1 MICEVLLAKEGV
13 SMIVYSSSVAQFKEA
28 VDENKIAINIESAFI
43 EKLGKRPSVSE
54 WRSWNNS
61 MQFMERIIRN
71 SNVADDCGVMI
82 EYNIPSTSKRIDF
95 IIAGVDGEQNKN
107 LIIVELKQWE
117 EAWSTDKED
126 IVKTSLGGSVRETTH
141 PSYQAWSYRQFIV
154 DMNTAVY
161 NKDVTAHS
169 VAFLHNYREKTPEPL
184 KSMQYEKTITE
195 APLFL
200 SHETRKLQEFIYKY
214 VGKGKG
220 VQLLYDIENGKI
232 SPSKSLVNHINSL
245 FEGNSEFVL
254 LDEQKIA
261 FETIVSLA
269 KKQDKKKTIIIKGG
283 PGTGKSV
290 ISMNALGG
298 LLRNSLNVK
307 FVAPN
312 SSFRNVLVEMLTR
325 QSSRSKMRTK
335 SLFMGSGS
343 FVETEKNQFDV
354 LIVDEAHRL
363 KGKGSYMYKGV
374 NQVEDII
381 KSSKVSVFFIDDNQR
396 IRPDDIG
403 TIAEIKRAAEQ
414 LHSEI
419 HEYTLY
425 SQFRCAGA
433 EGFLNWIDDV
443 FGIQET
449 GNFNGWD
456 KEVFDFRVV
465 DSPHRLYELIK
476 DKQSKGSKVRI
487 LAGFAW
493 TWTDSKQ
500 GNSNGQ
506 IEDVIIDEHSFRMP
520 WNGHAIRESWA
531 IHSDGINQ
539 VGCVHTTQG
548 LEFDYVGII
557 IGNDLRYNAESGK
570 LFADY
575 NEYKDKTGKKGLKNS
590 PDLLN
595 VLVKNIY
602 KILISRG
609 MKGCYVYCRDQ
620 ALQIYLIERLGKVV
634 STASR

>member
-1 MICEVLLAKEGV
+1 
-13 SMIVYSSSVAQFKEA
+13 MIVYSSSVAEFKEA
-28 VDENKIAINIESAFI
+28 VDDNKIAINIESAFI

-71 SNVADDCGVMI
+71 SKVADDCGVMI
-82 EYNIPSTSKRIDF
+82 EYNIPATSKRIDF
-95 IIAGVDGEQNKN
+95 IIAGEDEQHTRNF
-107 LIIVELKQWE
+107 IIVELKQWE
-117 EAWSTDKED
+117 EAWTTDKED
-126 IVKTSLGGSVRETTH
+126 IVKTSINGAIRETTH

-154 DMNTAVY
+154 DMNSAVY
-161 NKDVTAHS
+161 DTDVTAHS

-184 KSMQYEKTITE
+184 KAEQYEKTIME

-200 SHETRKLQEFIYKY
+200 QHETRKLQEFIYKY

-220 VQLLYDIENGKI
+220 LQLLYDIENGKI
-232 SPSKSLVNHINSL
+232 TPSKSLVDHINAL
-245 FEGNSEFVL
+245 FEGNSDFVL

-261 FETIVSLA
+261 YETIVSLA
-269 KKQDKKKTIIIKGG
+269 KKQNKKRTIIIKGG

-298 LLRNSLNVK
+298 LLRNSLNTK

-312 SSFRNVLVEMLTR
+312 SSFRNVIIEMLTK

-343 FVETEKNQFDV
+343 FVETEENQFDV

-381 KSSKVSVFFIDDNQR
+381 KSSRTSVFFIDDHQR

-403 TIAEIKRAAEQ
+403 TIAEIKRVANIQ
-414 LHSEI
+414 NCEI
-419 HEYTLY
+419 HEYTLHA
-425 SQFRCAGA
+425 QFRCAGA
-433 EGFLNWIDDV
+433 EGYLNWVDDIL
-443 FGIQET
+443 GIQET

-456 KEVFDFRVV
+456 KESFDFRVV

-476 DKQSKGSKVRI
+476 DKQSKGHKARI
-487 LAGFAW
+487 LAGYAW
-493 TWTDSKQ
+493 NWTAPKL

-506 IEDVIIDEHSFRMP
+506 IEDVILDEHHFRMP
-520 WNGHAIRESWA
+520 WNGYAIRESWA
-531 IHSDGINQ
+531 IHPDGINQ

-557 IGNDLRYNAESGK
+557 VGDDLKYNVETGALYSNYND
-570 LFADY
+570 
-575 NEYKDKTGKKGLKNS
+575 YKDKTGKKGLKDN
-590 PDLLN
+590 PDKLN
-595 VLVKNIY
+595 ALVKNIY
-602 KILISRG
+602 KILMSRG
-609 MKGCYVYCRDQ
+609 MKGCYIFCRDQ
-620 ALQIYLIERLGKVV
+620 SLQNYVMKRL
-634 STASR
+634 SRTIKSGNNQ

>member
-1 MICEVLLAKEGV
+1 
-13 SMIVYSSSVAQFKEA
+13 MIVYSSSVAEFKEA
-28 VDENKIAINIESAFI
+28 VDDNKIAINIESAFI

-71 SNVADDCGVMI
+71 SKVADDCGVMI
-82 EYNIPSTSKRIDF
+82 EYNIPATSKRIDF
-95 IIAGVDGEQNKN
+95 VIAGQDEQQNKN
-107 LIIVELKQWE
+107 FIIVELKQWE
-117 EAWSTDKED
+117 EAWTTDKED
-126 IVKTSLGGSVRETTH
+126 IVKTSINGAIRETTH

-154 DMNTAVY
+154 DMNSAVY
-161 NKDVTAHS
+161 DTDVTAHS

-184 KSMQYEKTITE
+184 KAEQYEKTIME

-200 SHETRKLQEFIYKY
+200 QHETRKLQDFIYKY

-220 VQLLYDIENGKI
+220 LQLLYDIENGKI
-232 SPSKSLVNHINSL
+232 TPSKSLVDHINAL

-261 FETIVSLA
+261 YETIVSLA
-269 KKQDKKKTIIIKGG
+269 KKQDKKRTIIIKGG

-298 LLRNSLNVK
+298 LLRNSLNTK

-312 SSFRNVLVEMLTR
+312 SSFRNVMIEMLTK

-343 FVETEKNQFDV
+343 FVETEENQFDV

-363 KGKGSYMYKGV
+363 KGKGSYMYKGA
-374 NQVEDII
+374 NQVEDIV
-381 KSSKVSVFFIDDNQR
+381 KSARTSVFFIDDHQR

-403 TIAEIKRAAEQ
+403 TIAEIKRVADKQ
-414 LHSEI
+414 NCEI
-419 HEYTLY
+419 HEYTLHA
-425 SQFRCAGA
+425 QFRCAGA
-433 EGFLNWIDDV
+433 EGYLNWVDDL

-456 KEVFDFRVV
+456 KDSFDFRVV

-476 DKQSKGSKVRI
+476 DKQSKGHKARI
-487 LAGFAW
+487 LAGYAW
-493 TWTDSKQ
+493 NWTAPNQ

-506 IEDVIIDEHSFRMP
+506 IDDVILDEHQFKMP
-520 WNGHAIRESWA
+520 WNGYAIRESWA
-531 IHSDGINQ
+531 IHPDGIDQ

-548 LEFDYVGII
+548 LEFDYIGII
-557 IGNDLRYNAESGK
+557 VGDDLKYNAETGE
-570 LFADY
+570 LFSNY
-575 NEYKDKTGKKGLKNS
+575 NDYKDKTGKKGLKDN
-590 PDLLN
+590 PDKLN
-595 VLVKNIY
+595 ALVKNIY
-602 KILISRG
+602 KILMSRG
-609 MKGCYVYCRDQ
+609 MKGCYIFCRDQ
-620 ALQIYLIERLGKVV
+620 SLQNYVMERL
-634 STASR
+634 SRTIKSGNKQ